1 MNVLTSVA
9 FHTQE
14 ENGHSSPQNNKS
26 EGPLARWCKKQRVAH
41 ANNMLGEREI
51 ELLEQVNFRFES
63 QMRNKEVRMWNKQYQ
78 GLVAFYVS
86 IFFGRM
92 LTKT

>member
-1 MNVLTSVA
+1 MNVLTSVT

-14 ENGHSSPQNNKS
+14 ENGHSEPLNNKR
-26 EGPLARWCKKQRVAH
+26 EELLYTWCKKQRVAH
-41 ANNMLGEREI
+41 ENNMLGEREI
-51 ELLEQVNFRFES
+51 ELLEQVNFRFENQS
-63 QMRNKEVRMWNKQYQ
+63 REVTFWKRSYGK
-78 GLVAFYVS
+78 LVTFYVS

>member
-1 MNVLTSVA
+1 MNYDVSM
-9 FHTQE
+9 TQR
-14 ENGHSSPQNNKS
+14 ENGHSEPSQI
-26 EGPLARWCKKQRVAH
+26 
-41 ANNMLGEREI
+41 ANNTLYVWCRRQREAYNNNILGQKEI

-78 GLVAFYVS
+78 RLVAFYVS